1 MRDFLDDAPDVDAVG
16 SVVWLALTSD
26 LSGAVCRPSFDLRR
40 LDLRRDES
48 RGACCGDVSADVL
61 SEDGLSMSV
70 FRSQFFCDGPADPA
84 LDIAAD
90 AALFLPLFGAS
101 TGSGCSWSAS
111 GLVAAALLPRGR
123 LVLRSVAGG
132 DGCGAALRLRL
143 VEDEEVVV
151 EAGGEPAAVVVG
163 DCCWLLMLSP
173 SAESLA
179 AAERVTR

>member
-16 SVVWLALTSD
+16 S
-26 LSGAVCRPSFDLRR
+26 SFDLRR

-61 SEDGLSMSV
+61 SEDG
-70 FRSQFFCDGPADPA
+70 PA

>member
-1 MRDFLDDAPDVDAVG
+1 MG
-16 SVVWLALTSD
+16 SVVRLALAHGPSA
-26 LSGAVCRPSFDLRR
+26 AVCRPSLDLRR
-40 LDLRRDES
+40 LDFRRDES
-48 RGACCGDVSADVL
+48 RGACWGDVSADVL

-70 FRSQFFCDGPADPA
+70 FRSRSFCDGTADPA
-84 LDIAAD
+84 LDIAAG

-111 GLVAAALLPRGR
+111 ALLPRGR

-132 DGCGAALRLRL
+132 DGCGADLRLRL
-143 VEDEEVVV
+143 VEDVVGVAAVVV
-151 EAGGEPAAVVVG
+151 EAGGEPVAVVEG
-163 DCCWLLMLSP
+163 DCCGLLMLSP